1 MLPYKLAV
9 RPSQPIEQS
18 QKSCKLNVKVIFI
31 VLLVLFV
38 NSEIVI
44 PLGFSMMKFIL
55 IDSCSLMIMIP
66 LYKGLKRYKG
76 FYDKDHMIYLRQ
88 NICKYED
95 FSLLIYSKSFSFLF
109 VIKKSNAL
117 ELNKCNLNHSL
128 RIFQ

>member
-31 VLLVLFV
+31 VLMVLFV